1 MGIALGW
8 AISTTIPREVYDLMD
23 LYPQAG
29 QGRPS
34 VLYAPLKRP
43 FGSENSGA
51 RRSSIADAY
60 RGVLPI
66 ASSISSAACT

>member
-8 AISTTIPREVYDLMD
+8 AVSTTIPREVYDLMD

-34 VLYAPLKRP
+34 VL
-43 FGSENSGA
+43 
-51 RRSSIADAY
+51 
-60 RGVLPI
+60 
-66 ASSISSAACT
+66 